1 MSLQLPACYLLGM
14 VQHILDQ
21 SGARPRVHRDSEA
34 VATATGTDICA
45 LGTNRNAVHQYRPIV
60 DSTHCHFLI
69 PKRHSETSSLG
80 LH

>member
-21 SGARPRVHRDSEA
+21 SGVRPSVHRDSEA
-34 VATATGTDICA
+34 VVTATATYVCV

-60 DSTHCHFLI
+60 ELPRSFQSQNIVQKGH
-69 PKRHSETSSLG
+69 P
-80 LH
+80 